1 MFSLISAFVGLAL
14 AASPMAAGQATT
26 VANQINTSNT
36 TGNVVAASAINND
49 NVAAISFDGNGG
61 TGYCNDLII
70 PGGGTGDASAPLPT
84 SGFTRDGYKLTGWN
98 TSANGTGTHFALGQT
113 VTAHQV
119 FALDSTGSTSGLILY
134 AEWTKNAVAQSYTI
148 SLGANGGNGIM
159 NAFVVEAGKSTYVP
173 PNPFIR
179 ARYDFTGWNTS
190 PDGNGVSYTEG
201 STITPTGNMTLYA
214 QWKETTVYYTITTNA
229 NGGTG
234 TPADTITAQRDAKV
248 IAPANTFT
256 RSGYDFDGWNTVAN
270 GSGAVISPGATLPAT
285 GDTVLYAQWVK
296 KPDVQQYT
304 VKFNENGG
312 NGSMNAITGDENTT
326 VKLPANGFTR
336 DGYEFLGWGTSYE
349 DSGSYLQ
356 PDTDYKLTADATLYA
371 QWKLTTPEDVKY
383 MVKFDNNGGTGTL
396 DSSEGTKSDGIKLP
410 ASTFVKDGYTF
421 KEWNTKADGTGTSY
435 KAGDTFHPSENSTLY
450 AQWSKN
456 PSDDNSGDHD
466 NNGGSDTNHGGN
478 TDSNGNN
485 GGSSNN
491 GSTSGSNPSKNNGTT
506 KNDTSN
512 GSTTTGK
519 TNGSTAT
526 KDDNTASHNDSTG
539 AASKS
544 LQGTKDKAVSDN
556 TKASLGK
563 TGVDVV
569 WIGVSALIA
578 AAIGVVAMV
587 IRRTLRED
595 DEE

>member
-1 MFSLISAFVGLAL
+1 MFSLISAFISLAL

-26 VANQINTSNT
+26 VADQINTSNT
-36 TGNVVAASAINND
+36 TGNVVAASATNND

-70 PGGGTGDASAPLPT
+70 PGGGTGDASAPLPA

-119 FALDSTGSTSGLILY
+119 FALDSTGSTGGLILY
-134 AEWTKNAVAQSYTI
+134 AEWTKNATAQSYTI
-148 SLGANGGNGIM
+148 SWEANGGTGSM
-159 NAFVVEAGKSTYVP
+159 NAFVVEAGKSTHVP
-173 PNPFIR
+173 SNPFVR
-179 ARYDFTGWNTS
+179 AGYDFTGWNTS
-190 PDGNGVSYTEG
+190 PDGNGVSYTVG
-201 STITPTGNMTLYA
+201 STITPAGNMALYA
-214 QWKETTVYYTITTNA
+214 QWKETAVYYTITTNA

-234 TPADTITAQRDAKV
+234 TPADTITAQRDATV

-256 RSGYDFDGWNTVAN
+256 RSGYDFDGWNTIAN
-270 GSGAVISPGATLPAT
+270 GSGAVINPGATFTAT

-296 KPDVQQYT
+296 TPDVQQYT

-312 NGSMNAITGDENTT
+312 TGTVNTIIGDENTT

-336 DGYEFLGWGTSYE
+336 EGYEFLGWGASYE

-356 PDTDYKLTADATLYA
+356 PGADYKLTANTTLYA
-371 QWKLTTPEDVKY
+371 QWKLTTPEVVKY
-383 MVKFDNNGGTGTL
+383 TVNFDNNGGKGTL

-410 ASTFVKDGYTF
+410 ASTFTRDGYTF
-421 KEWNTKADGTGTSY
+421 KGWNTKADGTGTPY
-435 KAGDTFHPSENSTLY
+435 KAGDTFYPSENSTLY
-450 AQWSKN
+450 AQWSKKS
-456 PSDDNSGDHD
+456 SDDNSGNHD
-466 NNGGSDTNHGGN
+466 NNGGK
-478 TDSNGNN
+478 TDHNGNN
-485 GGSSNN
+485 GGSS
-491 GSTSGSNPSKNNGTT
+491 
-506 KNDTSN
+506 SN
-512 GSTTTGK
+512 GSNSGNNSSKDNSTSKNDASKGSTNAGK

-526 KDDNTASHNDSTG
+526 KNDNTASNDDSTG

-544 LQGTKDKAVSDN
+544 LQGTKDRAVSDN
-556 TKASLGK
+556 TKATLGK

-569 WIGVSALIA
+569 WIGVSALIVA
-578 AAIGVVAMV
+578 ALGVVAMV